1 MSKVLAVTF
10 FPRGEMS
17 NTKKLYEEV
26 KAQLGE
32 NELVELDLTQDK
44 PELLDAVSTMAY
56 VKRNY
61 MGQELSAEEAASLAT
76 ADRHREMIESADKV
90 ILAYPM
96 WNFSVPA
103 AVKAWFD
110 EVAQAGKTFRM
121 IEGGRYEG
129 LLKGTKGLI
138 IQTSGGVYD
147 AAPMNA
153 YDHATPLAKGIFEF
167 MGIET
172 SVVSGGGMNPSME
185 TESMAA
191 ARAKLAEVLPT
202 FLA

>member
-1 MSKVLAVTF
+1 MAKVLAVTF

-26 KAQLGE
+26 KANFGDV
-32 NELVELDLTQDK
+32 ELVELDLTKDQ
-44 PELLDAVSTMAY
+44 PVLLDAVSTMAY

-61 MGQELSAEEAASLAT
+61 MAQTLSAEDAASLAT
-76 ADRHREMIESADKV
+76 ADRHREMLESADKV

-103 AVKAWFD
+103 TVKAWID
-110 EVAQAGKTFRM
+110 EVVQAGKTFTM
-121 IEGGRYEG
+121 NESGFVG
-129 LLKGTKGLI
+129 LLKGKKGLV
-138 IQTSGGVYD
+138 IQTSGGAYD
-147 AAPMNA
+147 IAPMID
-153 YDHATPLAKGIFEF
+153 YDHATPLAKGVLEF

-172 SVVSGGGMNPSME
+172 SVVTAGGMNAGKE
-185 TESMAA
+185 VESMSAA
-191 ARAKLAEVLPT
+191 QAKIAEVLPL